1 MSSGREPGD
10 RATRFQEV
18 TMSAPTTT
26 VDREAGDVSRLTKS
40 FPVFDCDAHINDP
53 LAIWRDYVAEGDRD
67 TVRRFY
73 WQDERETIVNGRSR
87 AMGGQSHYFRPIF
100 NPIHMAGP
108 QMSKPIIRK
117 LLFDIIM
124 GRLAPE
130 QVEQVEH
137 DGAVDPAA
145 RLVDMDLMG
154 IDQVMIIPTMMVM
167 HVPFAEDPEGARI
180 FASAYN
186 NWARDFCDHK
196 PDRLYP
202 AAWLPLQSP
211 AATVDEIHRRATE
224 GFHLGLI
231 RPIDARHDYPNKIL
245 PGAGASLGANYDH
258 VFKAFEET
266 GMVLGMHTFPA
277 PLPADY
283 HEGVRLPYVVS
294 PGELANYAAD
304 PSTGQ
309 RIETQ
314 ALSFVFEAQTWLV
327 QVLLS
332 GFLDRYPNLKMA
344 VLESN
349 SSWLRSVVAHCDRLF
364 KLYAKQR
371 SAPARRLPSEA
382 FAEQCVI
389 AFESDEVPTFRQWRF
404 YEDLG
409 IWSSD
414 AYHTDGSDA
423 WSAMRE
429 MNTVGVPQAV
439 QAKLLGGNARKAYR
453 IEPRT
458 FVSTEAPPIERPAW
472 FPQGETLA
480 RFIEL
485 SKDPRRTGKDLQE
498 FLMGNGANAGHGDD
512 ERVGNQAAPAVA
524 GY

>member
-1 MSSGREPGD
+1 MSEP
-10 RATRFQEV
+10 V
-18 TMSAPTTT
+18 TTFDPSAALG
-26 VDREAGDVSRLTKS
+26 ERLSKS

-53 LAIWRDYVAEGDRD
+53 LSIWRDYVAEADRD

-73 WQDERETIVNGRSR
+73 WQDERETIVNSRSR
-87 AMGGQSHYFRPIF
+87 VMGGQSHYFRPIF

-124 GRLAPE
+124 GRLTPE

-137 DGAVDPAA
+137 EGAVDPAA
-145 RLVDMDLMG
+145 RIVDMDLMG

-167 HVPFAEDPEGARI
+167 HVPFAEEPAGARI
-180 FASAYN
+180 LARAYN
-186 NWARDFCDHK
+186 DWARDFCDHE

-211 AATVDEIHRRATE
+211 AATVDEIHRRAAQ
-224 GFHLGLI
+224 GFQLGLI
-231 RPIDARHDYPNKIL
+231 RPIDARHDYPNRIL
-245 PGAGASLGANYDH
+245 PGAGASAGASYDH
-258 VFKAFEET
+258 IFKAFEET
-266 GMVLGMHTFPA
+266 GMVLGVHTFPA
-277 PLPADY
+277 PVPADY
-283 HEGVRLPYVVS
+283 YNGQRLPYVVS
-294 PGELANYAAD
+294 PGEFANYAAD
-304 PSTGQ
+304 PATGQ

-364 KLYAKQR
+364 KLYAKER
-371 SAPARRLPSEA
+371 TAPAKRLPSEA

-414 AYHTDGSDA
+414 AYHTDGADA

-429 MNTVGVPQAV
+429 MIAAGVPEDV
-439 QAKLLGGNARKAYR
+439 QAKLLGGNARRAYR
-453 IEPRT
+453 IEPHT
-458 FVSTEAPPIERPAW
+458 FVDTEAPPIDRPEW
-472 FPQGETLA
+472 FPQGESLA
-480 RFIEL
+480 RFAEL
-485 SKDPRRTGKDLQE
+485 SKDPRRTGNELQE
-498 FLMGNGANAGHGDD
+498 LLLGNGNGNGTTAGSPTG
-512 ERVGNQAAPAVA
+512 AV
-524 GY
+524 YR